1 MSDLRDRDLLYARLR
16 EVLGVEPAEILMQNL
31 PPTSGIATASGLRDV
46 AAQVTGRIDGL
57 DSRMDGLDSRM
68 DGLDSRMDGLDSR
81 MDRLEAH
88 MERFDD
94 RLHDFHGALREQSR
108 MFALTSVGSSAAI
121 AAAIVAAAAIL

>member
-1 MSDLRDRDLLYARLR
+1 MSDLRDRGLLYARLR

-31 PPTSGIATASGLRDV
+31 PPATGIATASGLRDL
-46 AAQVTGRIDGL
+46 AAQITG
-57 DSRMDGLDSRM
+57 
-68 DGLDSRMDGLDSR
+68 RMDGLDSR

>member
-68 DGLDSRMDGLDSR
+68 DGLDSRMD
-81 MDRLEAH
+81 RLEAH